1 MKYLVVGA
9 GGCGG
14 SIAALLAKSGQ
25 DVTVIARG
33 KHLEAMQKNGL
44 KMETPHLGDFT
55 VDTITA
61 CDMETYEGTPEV
73 VFVCVKGY
81 SIESIL
87 PFLKRVCKKD
97 TLVVPILNIYG
108 TGSKLQK
115 ELPESTVLDGCI
127 YIAAMLK
134 EPGVIQMMAPIFKV
148 VYGARNDQEITK
160 EMFLLREDLTKAGI
174 TPVLSDQ
181 VARDT
186 FQKYSYVA
194 PVAACGLY
202 FDSSAGLFQNA
213 CDEREFLKD
222 VMREIDALAT
232 AMEIPFLV
240 DIVKTNMDIL
250 DSLTPDTATSM
261 QRDIWAGKES
271 EIDGLV
277 FEPVRMGKK
286 YGVPMPKYELIAKKF
301 GYKE

>member
-1 MKYLVVGA
+1 MKYLIVGA

-33 KHLEAMQKNGL
+33 KHLERILEKGL

-55 VDTITA
+55 IDTIKA
-61 CDMETYEGTPEV
+61 SDMEHYDGEPEV

-81 SIESIL
+81 SMEGIL
-87 PFLKRVCKKD
+87 PFLKRICKKN

-115 ELPESTVLDGCI
+115 ELPESVVLDGCI

-134 EPGVIQMMAPIFKV
+134 EPGVIQMMSPIFKV
-148 VYGARNDQEITK
+148 VYGARENQEICR
-160 EMFLLREDLTKAGI
+160 EMFVLREELKEAGI
-174 TPVLSDQ
+174 TPILSDQ

-202 FDSSAGLFQNA
+202 FDSPAGLFQGA

-222 VMREIDALAT
+222 VMREVDTLAT
-232 AMEIPFLV
+232 AMGIPFLV

-261 QRDIWAGKES
+261 QRDIWAGKDS
-271 EIDGLV
+271 ELDGLV

-286 YGVPMPKYELIAKKF
+286 FGVPMPKYEMIAKKF
-301 GYKE
+301 GYTE